1 MHSQM
6 HATLVLLVVIEQFG
20 ALRNILSKFGVRIH
34 REIRTVVGL
43 VGRSATSV
51 VPYSG

>member
-20 ALRNILSKFGVRIH
+20 TLRNILSKFGVRIH

-43 VGRSATSV
+43 VDQPQT
-51 VPYSG
+51 